1 MEAPIMNRYLLA
13 GSAAIALALGAG
25 AANAQ
30 AKFDVKVGGD
40 AYFEGGYVDQDLDS
54 GLRSTEFRNRMR
66 INIIPTAK
74 ADNGLEYGARLR
86 MRSVGGANNA
96 RTTDNDRAYI
106 FAQGSFGQVRMG
118 TQNTFSDETYVTAP
132 QDYLPL
138 GIYDGVT
145 AFLGSNTD
153 ISGGFAS
160 LNGGSMLVQSLVPDG
175 NSSKIVYFSPRF
187 AGLQVGA
194 SYTPRNDSSNTDVN
208 RTDPVGTVAGQFAT
222 TFTDMVEV
230 GANYSNTFGGVA
242 LKASAGYFWGQAVDD
257 VTAGGVSSNYKDLN
271 AWQVG
276 AQVGYAGFSVGGS
289 YVDFGKSGQNE
300 RAGYFT
306 ENSRNWVVGVQY
318 TTGPI
323 VVGANY
329 KNGKDAGSLLSRGER
344 ELQVYEIG
352 VGYTVA
358 PGFTLQA
365 QYDYFEADS
374 DLTTATSDR
383 DDKGNVVI
391 LRSVLAF

>member
-1 MEAPIMNRYLLA
+1 MNRYLLA

-40 AYFEGGYVDQDLDS
+40 AYFEGGYVDQDLDT

-271 AWQVG
+271 AWQLG

-374 DLTTATSDR
+374 DQTTAAVDR